1 MAQKIQKETEKSG
14 ALKVEE
20 RKGESKLVEFR
31 DYLDES
37 RTELKK
43 VVWPT
48 RKEVTTTCVAV
59 LVLVF
64 VMSLFLGLVDFG
76 LSRLV
81 AFILS

>member
-1 MAQKIQKETEKSG
+1 MAQKVQKEQEKST
-14 ALKVEE
+14 LKGGEK
-20 RKGESKLVEFR
+20 KGESRLVEFR
-31 DYLDES
+31 DYLEQS
-37 RTELKK
+37 RNELRK

-64 VMSLFLGLVDFG
+64 IMALFLGLVDFG

-81 AFILS
+81 TFILS

>member
-1 MAQKIQKETEKSG
+1 MAEQVEKKAPEKAKPAKKKDG
-14 ALKVEE
+14 FLK
-20 RKGESKLVEFR
+20 KA
-31 DYLDES
+31 S
-37 RTELKK
+37 RFFKDLRSEVKK